1 MAVGVGVGVQV
12 RELQALR
19 QQLEPEVDIPQLQPL
34 RDEVEGL
41 DQLLGA
47 LQQLQV
53 GSRQHCAQTGCGC
66 GCDCG
71 FCNCC
76 ICMSTTHIVSS

>member
-1 MAVGVGVGVQV
+1 MAVAVAVGVQV

-41 DQLLGA
+41 NQLLGA

-53 GSRQHCAQTGCGC
+53 GPRLRFAEWLLHLQALYL
-66 GCDCG
+66 
-71 FCNCC
+71 FEP
-76 ICMSTTHIVSS
+76 